1 MAEEARDVAAE
12 AARAAARPVLD
23 FNISHGD
30 SSCSVKID
38 NLPLATEVVRG
49 IGFVAAV
56 GVGTIVWLKIDSIP
70 LTEVARGV
78 GIGAGV
84 ALAYFWMKNRGNTE
98 EAIRNALEERPV
110 AGAHAPDPQVEE
122 IRRGSLLVKLR
133 CHTSQSFLQ
142 FISDY
147 ESQKVKRRLEEEL
160 SKVRFT
166 EELSVT
172 IENAE
177 EIEEHKMKLEN
188 ASQIPNINL
197 SGNPALSSEDFQ
209 SAFPRGTDVKFF
221 TLETKRVFEKVQCRG
236 GVATMRVE
244 NGLIEMEASV
254 YPGDVLMKI
263 DVWVFREKEAAEL
276 HGDKNGR
283 VALPVIMGEYK
294 MDKVGADKMIR

>member
-30 SSCSVKID
+30 SSCSLKID

-49 IGFVAAV
+49 IGAVAAV
-56 GVGTIVWLKIDSIP
+56 GVGAIVWLKIDSIP

-110 AGAHAPDPQVEE
+110 AGAQAPDPEVRE
-122 IRRGSLLVKLR
+122 IGEGSLLVKLQ
-133 CHTSQSFLQ
+133 CYTSQSFIQ

-160 SKVRFT
+160 SKVGFT
-166 EELSVT
+166 EELT
-172 IENAE
+172 ITIKNKE
-177 EIEEHKMKLEN
+177 EVEEQKKKL
-188 ASQIPNINL
+188 
-197 SGNPALSSEDFQ
+197 
-209 SAFPRGTDVKFF
+209 RY
-221 TLETKRVFEKVQCRG
+221 VQLL
-236 GVATMRVE
+236 VV
-244 NGLIEMEASV
+244 
-254 YPGDVLMKI
+254 
-263 DVWVFREKEAAEL
+263 
-276 HGDKNGR
+276 DKGKD
-283 VALPVIMGEYK
+283 AK
-294 MDKVGADKMIR
+294 T